1 MRARRVESGRNFIIR
16 AEHDSDFLDF
26 LTEFAKENK
35 IMLAG
40 FTAIGAL
47 KSAKLGFYDQQKHEY
62 VEHSLSVPLELAS
75 CVGNVSLKDG
85 EPFVHAHVV
94 LSDKEGNVRG
104 GHLLGGRVFAAEI
117 HLTEYLGEEV
127 VRRPDAVT
135 GLALWDI

>member
-16 AEHDSDFLDF
+16 AEHDSDLLEFVAD
-26 LTEFAKENK
+26 FAKENK

-47 KSAKLGFYDQQKHEY
+47 KSTKLGFYDQQKHEY
-62 VEHSLSVPLELAS
+62 VEHSLLVPLELAS
-75 CVGNVSLKDG
+75 CIGNVSLKDG

-94 LSDKEGNVRG
+94 LSDKEGNVRA
-104 GHLLGGRVFAAEI
+104 GHLLAGQVFAAEI

-127 VRRPDAVT
+127 VRKPDAVT